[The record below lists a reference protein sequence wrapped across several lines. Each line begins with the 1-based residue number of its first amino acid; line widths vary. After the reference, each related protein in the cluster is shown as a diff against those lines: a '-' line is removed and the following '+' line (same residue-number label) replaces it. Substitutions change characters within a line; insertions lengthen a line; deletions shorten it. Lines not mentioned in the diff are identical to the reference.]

1 MSAAATSRDPGRSG
15 THPLLPFGLAGA
27 VLLAA
32 GFTLAGARSLLPP
45 SLWWQAAT
53 APDGAVAEE
62 LLFHFAFLPRLAVGP
77 LAGAALGLSGTLFQQ
92 VLRNPLAEP
101 TTLGTSAGAGLALAL
116 AGLYAPG
123 LLDHGRG
130 PIALAGAVLATL
142 AVLAVAGRRHFSPV
156 ALILAG
162 LVATLVAGSASALL
176 VLAKRDYLT
185 DLFIWQSGSLV
196 QNGWAP
202 TATLALWLALSIPAA
217 FLLVRPLAAAALGD
231 DAMRALGLPPVLV
244 RLAGLAVAVG
254 LGAAVAASVGVIG
267 FIGIAAPAIAR
278 WAGARR
284 LKAQMIAAPL
294 IGALLVWLADQSV
307 QHLGF
312 AGEVPA
318 GTATALIGAPLLLFL
333 LPSLRHGIGESVAPP
348 SSQRRCGMT
357 GLALLALLLMALFAA
372 ALLIGR
378 DATGWDWSADADL
391 LALRLP
397 RVTVALAAGVM
408 LGMAG
413 AALQR
418 VTGNPMAAPEVLG
431 VAPGAALGV
440 MVLMLAA
447 PGIERLPM
455 LLAAAAGAGLAL
467 LALFLVSRREPAS
480 GERLLLAGVA
490 IATGASALEALVL
503 AGGDLRLDFLVA
515 WMSGS
520 TYRATMADAGLALAG
535 MAATL
540 LLLPAAARSLE
551 ILPLGPVARA
561 LGLDPR
567 RERVKLVALIVL
579 PVAAAT
585 LVMGPLSFVGL
596 VGPHM
601 ARLIGFRRVLPHL
614 LASGLLGGTV
624 LMAADWCGR
633 VLFFPWQLPAGLIA
647 AFIGG
652 PYFLW
657 LMWRTR

>member
-1 MSAAATSRDPGRSG
+1 MSAALASRGAGRAG
-15 THPLLPFGLAGA
+15 THPLLPLALAGA

-32 GFTLAGARSLLPP
+32 GFTLAGARDLLPP
-45 SLWWQAAT
+45 RLWWQAAT

-62 LLFHFAFLPRLAVGP
+62 LLFHFAFLPRLAIGL

-123 LLDHGRG
+123 LLDYGRSAT
-130 PIALAGAVLATL
+130 ALAGATIATL
-142 AVLAVAGRRHFSPV
+142 AVLAVAGRHHFSPV

-162 LVATLVAGSASALL
+162 LVTTLVAGSASGLL

-196 QNGWAP
+196 QNGWLP
-202 TATLALWLALSIPAA
+202 TVTLALWLALCIPAA

-267 FIGIAAPAIAR
+267 FVGIAAPAIAR
-278 WAGARR
+278 RAGART

-307 QHLGF
+307 QRIAF
-312 AGEVPA
+312 TGEIPA
-318 GTATALIGAPLLLFL
+318 GTATALLGAPLLLIL
-333 LPSLRHGIGESVAPP
+333 LPRLRHGIGENVAPSAP
-348 SSQRRCGMT
+348 DRTRS
-357 GLALLALLLMALFAA
+357 LAALVPLVTLLAVLFAA
-372 ALLIGR
+372 ALLLGR
-378 DATGWDWSADADL
+378 DAAGWDWSADADL
-391 LALRLP
+391 LSLRLP

-408 LGMAG
+408 FGMAG

-440 MVLMLAA
+440 MALMLAA
-447 PGIERLPM
+447 PGMERLPM

-520 TYRATMADAGLALAG
+520 TYRVTTTDAALALAAA
-535 MAATL
+535 AATL
-540 LLLPAAARSLE
+540 LLLPAAARQLE
-551 ILPLGPVARA
+551 ILPLGAVARA

-567 RERVKLVALIVL
+567 RERVKLVALIAL
-579 PVAAAT
+579 PIAAAT
-585 LVMGPLSFVGL
+585 LAMGPLSFVGL

-601 ARLIGFRRVLPHL
+601 ARLIGFRRALPHL
-614 LASGLLGGTV
+614 VASGLLGGAV

-657 LMWRTR
+657 LMWRAR

>member
-1 MSAAATSRDPGRSG
+1 MSAATASRDAGRSG
-15 THPLLPFGLAGA
+15 THPLLLPLALAGA

-32 GFTLAGARSLLPP
+32 GFTLAGARSLLPA

-62 LLFHFAFLPRLAVGP
+62 LLFHFAFLPRLAIGL

-196 QNGWAP
+196 QNGWLP
-202 TATLALWLALSIPAA
+202 TVTLALWLALSIPTA

-244 RLAGLAVAVG
+244 RLSGLGVAVG

-278 WAGARR
+278 RAGARR

-312 AGEVPA
+312 TGEVPA

-333 LPSLRHGIGESVAPP
+333 LPSLHHGIEENVAPP
-348 SSQRRCGMT
+348 SPQRRCGMT

-372 ALLIGR
+372 ALLTGR
-378 DATGWDWSADADL
+378 DATGWGWAGTDL
-391 LALRLP
+391 LSLRLP

-467 LALFLVSRREPAS
+467 LALFLVSRREASS

-503 AGGDLRLDFLVA
+503 AGGDLRLDALVA

-520 TYRATMADAGLALAG
+520 TYRATMADAALALAG

-561 LGLDPR
+561 LGFDPR
-567 RERVKLVALIVL
+567 RERAKLVALIVL

-585 LVMGPLSFVGL
+585 LAMGPLSFVGL

-601 ARLIGFRRVLPHL
+601 ARLIGFRRALPHL
-614 LASGLLGGTV
+614 LASGLLGGGV

-657 LMWRTR
+657 LMCRTR

>member
-1 MSAAATSRDPGRSG
+1 MSAALASRDTGRAG
-15 THPLLPFGLAGA
+15 THPLFLPLALAGA

-32 GFTLAGARSLLPP
+32 GFTLAGARDLLPP
-45 SLWWQAAT
+45 RLWWQAAT

-62 LLFHFAFLPRLAVGP
+62 LLFHFAFLPRLAVGL

-202 TATLALWLALSIPAA
+202 TVTLALWLALCIPAA

-231 DAMRALGLPPVLV
+231 DAMRALGLPPVIV
-244 RLAGLAVAVG
+244 RLAVLAVAVG
-254 LGAAVAASVGVIG
+254 LGAAVAASIGVIG

-278 WAGARR
+278 RAGARK

-333 LPSLRHGIGESVAPP
+333 LPSLRHGIEESAAAP
-348 SSQRRCGMT
+348 SSQRRCGMA
-357 GLALLALLLMALFAA
+357 GLALLALLLMALLAA
-372 ALLIGR
+372 ALCLGR
-378 DATGWDWSADADL
+378 DAAGWGWTGADL
-391 LALRLP
+391 LPLRLP
-397 RVTVALAAGVM
+397 RVTVALTAGVM

-455 LLAAAAGAGLAL
+455 LLAAAVGAGLAL

-601 ARLIGFRRVLPHL
+601 ARLIGFRRALPHL
-614 LASGLLGGTV
+614 LASGLLGGAV

>member
-1 MSAAATSRDPGRSG
+1 MSAAAASRDAGRSG
-15 THPLLPFGLAGA
+15 THPLLLPLALAGA

-45 SLWWQAAT
+45 SLWWQAAI
-53 APDGAVAEE
+53 APDGAVTEE
-62 LLFHFAFLPRLAVGP
+62 LLFHFAFLPRFAIGL

-116 AGLYAPG
+116 AGLYAPE

-162 LVATLVAGSASALL
+162 LVATLVASSASALL

-196 QNGWAP
+196 QNGWSP
-202 TATLALWLALSIPAA
+202 TVTLALWLALCIPAA

-244 RLAGLAVAVG
+244 RLSGLGVAVG

-267 FIGIAAPAIAR
+267 FVGIAAPAIAR
-278 WAGARR
+278 RAGARR
-284 LKAQMIAAPL
+284 PKAQMIAAPL

-307 QHLGF
+307 QYLAF
-312 AGEVPA
+312 ASEIPA

-333 LPSLRHGIGESVAPP
+333 LPTLRHGIEENVAPP
-348 SSQRRCGMT
+348 SSQRRCGMA
-357 GLALLALLLMALFAA
+357 GLALLALLLMVLLAA
-372 ALLIGR
+372 ALCLGH
-378 DATGWDWSADADL
+378 DAAGWGWTGADL
-391 LALRLP
+391 LPLRLP

-447 PGIERLPM
+447 PGMERLPM

-467 LALFLVSRREPAS
+467 LVLFLVSRREPAS

-540 LLLPAAARSLE
+540 LLLPAAARPLE
-551 ILPLGPVARA
+551 ILPLGAVARA

-601 ARLIGFRRVLPHL
+601 ARLIGFRRALPHL
-614 LASGLLGGTV
+614 LASGLLGGAV